1 MASLLEEN
9 ELLRKRLNRD
19 SISIARKFQ
28 DYQLQIDLLHNQLSA
43 EREIHQKEIFQ
54 YALYLKSHNLQ
65 LDLEDLESAEPL
77 PDLVRYQSPET
88 SPSSTSSRTTEESLS
103 EVDFEGSYRELS
115 SEDKVA
121 YLEARCIE
129 FWSSYCTYRRLYHK
143 LTTSYLIKQL
153 MSDSSQDPNQPQEV
167 EQLSDLNR
175 PTAHSTREDDFEL
188 VPPVPRSPLF
198 PNFPD
203 QPPAPNSPTMPT
215 FDDKVYKHL
224 PTFTGDTS
232 HATARGHILGFED
245 YCQIHSI
252 PEGDWGI
259 KYVRFGLS
267 LKGKAREWYENNKIA
282 DPTTATSIQF
292 AELLKRFASR
302 YGSNGSSEVG
312 KYLLW
317 SNLSIKEGEEIDE
330 FVDRLSSLAKE
341 LNKSE
346 LESCIAFSQ
355 AMPQVVS
362 QHLFI
367 DANAKLHELVER
379 AKQQSRSLNM
389 MQGSIAMDIAKSM
402 PPSFAQA
409 TSKPKE
415 DELKQKIDELE
426 RKIAQAQLSPQL
438 QKQQVV
444 TAVEPLTK
452 QDVDKILQNHVQK
465 ENLHQLVQSSK
476 GTEEVVKRLQQ
487 RIDNLYEGQAASR
500 GPPPAHSQPQPRE
513 GTPGQNSRN
522 PGQRRP
528 AGRGQGQGQN
538 RPNNRTKRA
547 ITQSEIAAALADD
560 SLPCPIHGTSGKDG
574 PHPARLCRAIA
585 GSAATGYDPNYTFTP
600 RQNTQ
605 NQSN

>member
-115 SEDKVA
+115 SEDKVD
-121 YLEARCIE
+121 YLEARCLE

-153 MSDSSQDPNQPQEV
+153 MSDPSQDPTQPQEV
-167 EQLSDLNR
+167 ERLTEPNR
-175 PTAHSTREDDFEL
+175 PPVRNSQEDDFEF
-188 VPPVPRSPLF
+188 VPPRSPLF
-198 PNFPD
+198 PNFPA
-203 QPPAPNSPTMPT
+203 QPPPPQPPKMPT
-215 FDDKVYKHL
+215 FDDKIYKHL

-232 HATARGHILGFED
+232 HATARGHILGFQD

-252 PEGDWGI
+252 PEEDWGI

-267 LKGKAREWYENNKIA
+267 LKGKAREWYENNKID
-282 DPTTATSIQF
+282 DPSAATRIEF

-330 FVDRLSSLAKE
+330 FVDRLSSLATE
-341 LNKSE
+341 LGKSE

-409 TSKPKE
+409 STSTTK
-415 DELKQKIDELE
+415 DGELKQKIEELE
-426 RKIAQAQLSPQL
+426 RKLVQAQLSPQL
-438 QKQQVV
+438 QKQRVV
-444 TAVEPLTK
+444 AAAEPLTK

-465 ENLHQLVQSSK
+465 ENIHQLVQSSK
-476 GTEEVVKRLQQ
+476 STDEVVKRLQQ
-487 RIDNLYEGQAASR
+487 RIDSLYEGQVASR

-513 GTPGQNSRN
+513 GTSGQNSRN
-522 PGQRRP
+522 QGQRRP
-528 AGRGQGQGQN
+528 PGRGQGQGQN

-560 SLPCPIHGTSGKDG
+560 SLPCPIHGTSGREG